1 MGRKQSGVR
10 PRGKGIQIDFYYRG
24 VRCLETLRMPPTAAN
39 MKFAVRKRTAIQHE
53 IATNTFDYAK
63 HFPDSKRVSRLGIQ
77 RIPTVKKQL
86 TKWLNSKFRTCEYST
101 YKAYNSA
108 VNHHLIPEF
117 GDQLLTEL
125 KTSDIREWIG
135 GLTVSAKMVNNVM
148 IPLRGML
155 SDAFADGLI
164 ERNPMDRIK
173 NLTHR
178 TREPQPFTPEE
189 VEAILNACDGQVRNL
204 FEFAFWTGLRTSE
217 LIALEWG
224 DVDWRRECIH
234 VRRASV
240 AKKTKP
246 TKTKSGERAV
256 KLLPPALDALK
267 AQKTHSLLRGTQV
280 FHNPLTGEPWI
291 DDQQI
296 RKTAW
301 IPTLRRAGVAYRTPY
316 QTRHTYASTLL
327 SAGENPMW
335 VAQQMGHT
343 DWGMI
348 RRVYGRWIPDV
359 DRTGGDK
366 IMAIW
371 SQDGHKEQ
379 TSD

>member
-1 MGRKQSGVR
+1 MGRRQSGVR
-10 PRGKGIQIDFYYRG
+10 RRGKGIQIDFYYRG
-24 VRCLETLRMPPTAAN
+24 VRCLETLRMPPTPAN
-39 MKFAVRKRTAIQHE
+39 MKFAVQKRAAILHE
-53 IATNTFDYAK
+53 IATNSFEYAK
-63 HFPDSKRVSRLGIQ
+63 HFPDSKKVARLGIQ

-86 TKWLNSKFRTCEYST
+86 TKWLNNKHRTCEYST

-117 GDQLLTEL
+117 GEKLLSEL
-125 KTSDIREWIG
+125 NTADIREWLSR
-135 GLTVSAKMVNNVM
+135 LTVSNKMVNNVL
-148 IPLRGML
+148 IPIRGIL
-155 SDAFADGLI
+155 SDAHADGLI
-164 ERNPMDRIK
+164 DRNPMDRIK

-178 TREPQPFTPEE
+178 PREPQPFTPGE
-189 VEAILNACDGQVRNL
+189 VSAILDACQGQIRNL

-224 DVDWRRECIH
+224 DVDWRKGCIY

-335 VAQQMGHT
+335 VAQKMGHT

-371 SQDGHKEQ
+371 SQDGNKEQ

>member
-1 MGRKQSGVR
+1 MGRKQAGVR
-10 PRGKGIQIDFYYRG
+10 ARGKGIQVDFYYRG
-24 VRCLETLRMPPTAAN
+24 QRCKETLRIPPTPAN
-39 MKFAVRKRTAIQHE
+39 LKYAVRLRAAIQHE

-63 HFPDSKRVSRLGIQ
+63 HFPGSRKLARFGMR
-77 RIPTVKKQL
+77 RIPTVKQEL
-86 TKWLNSKFRTCEYST
+86 TKWLNSKYRACEHST
-101 YKAYNSA
+101 YKSYNSA
-108 VNHHLIPEF
+108 VQHHLIPQF
-117 GDQLLTEL
+117 GDMLLTEL

-135 GLTVSAKMVNNVM
+135 GLTVSAKMVNNVL

-155 SDAFADGLI
+155 SDAHADGLI
-164 ERNPMDRIK
+164 DRNPMDRVK

-178 TREPQPFTPEE
+178 AREPEPFTPDE
-189 VEAILNACDGQVRNL
+189 VAAILKACAGQVRNL

-224 DVDWRRECIH
+224 DVDWRGDCIY

-246 TKTKSGERAV
+246 TKTKSGERTV
-256 KLLPPALDALK
+256 RLLPPALSALK
-267 AQKTHSLLRGTQV
+267 AQKPYTRLQRGQV

-296 RKTAW
+296 RKSAW
-301 IPTLRRAGVAYRTPY
+301 IPALTRAGVAYRTPY

-359 DRTGGDK
+359 DVTGGDK
-366 IMAIW
+366 ITAIW
-371 SQDGHKEQ
+371 SQDSHKEEA
-379 TSD
+379 SD